1 MKTSEMLQI
10 SMEWLGSH
18 IAGYWLPSQ
27 WSDPLYDPLYQRS
40 SFYMKCVILP
50 SQVSTPDK
58 YSKQYPDCF
67 NISNAVKLSSRE
79 HLYMR
84 FRDQFKGFI
93 HQNIRLM
100 LRILQLF
107 VIQFN
112 GLTRLEDI
120 LCNFYW
126 HDVDYDCH
134 LRLMNQV
141 ENNGKM
147 TLSSTVAVTA
157 RDSV

>member
-1 MKTSEMLQI
+1 MLQI

-79 HLYMR
+79 HLYM
-84 FRDQFKGFI
+84 
-93 HQNIRLM
+93 
-100 LRILQLF
+100 
-107 VIQFN
+107 
-112 GLTRLEDI
+112 
-120 LCNFYW
+120 
-126 HDVDYDCH
+126 
-134 LRLMNQV
+134 V